1 MRDYPIAVYAL
12 YLVGCLAATY
22 ALAQAVA
29 RDEADVPRHDDPPC
43 ALCGGAYPLTGE
55 RLFVSDTNRRHSTL
69 RPVCAECA
77 RVGVAA

>member
-1 MRDYPIAVYAL
+1 MHDYPIAVYAL

-22 ALAQAVA
+22 ALSQAVA
-29 RDEADVPRHDDPPC
+29 RDEADGPRGDDPPC
-43 ALCGGAYPLTGE
+43 ALCGGPYPLTGA
-55 RLFVSDTNRRHSTL
+55 RLFVDDTNRRRSTL